1 MTQPVKQEDEF
12 FPTGGTS
19 KPESHP
25 KNDVFRLKHGNDRP
39 ATLKEFITLDELI
52 ESFSSE
58 PGFEEEMAEAN
69 KELASLLY
77 ADEPGSFSALRMRA
91 GLSQRKLAER
101 SETSQSHIA
110 RIELGQLDPGTDTI
124 ARLAAALGVDEATAF
139 MAVRHQRKT
148 RGGV

>member
-1 MTQPVKQEDEF
+1 MTRPVKQEDEF
-12 FPTGGTS
+12 FPTGRTS

-25 KNDVFRLKHGNDRP
+25 KNDVFRIANDRP
-39 ATLKEFITLDELI
+39 TTLKEFITLDELI

-69 KELASLLY
+69 KELANLLY

-124 ARLAAALGVDEATAF
+124 ARLAAALSVDEATAF